1 MNNEKNDSEF
11 PLEQSS
17 NEAETICRDC
27 AFAVYEEE
35 TQTGCSL
42 GKLDKLEENGADII
56 EVYDETNKEFYVIKG
71 RVCVSWRDSNW
82 KEKHK
87 DREDLEQIVARE
99 TMIRMDAN
107 IYMDRDTT
115 LADVEATILSL
126 KENTIKP
133 AQITLLNNFSKIDR
147 PTLARICGHSGF
159 RWRVENIQEDNA
171 DRLRCID
178 IALRKLDANELN
190 YYCIFDA
197 GRKVPVNFI
206 SDINDSLNKDMNRF
220 LALRSEDGNGDV
232 GQILMHKRIGG
243 NRDKSFLDKIE
254 HTTRSQGCPNLLQ
267 KTSEIV
273 SG

>member
-1 MNNEKNDSEF
+1 MSNENKNDSEF
-11 PLEQSS
+11 PLEESS

-27 AFAVYEEE
+27 AFAVYEGE
-35 TQTGCSL
+35 TQTACAL
-42 GKLDKLEENGADII
+42 GNLDKLEENGADII
-56 EVYDETNKEFYVIKG
+56 EVYDETKKEFYVVKG
-71 RVCVSWRDSNW
+71 RVCVSWRGSDW

-87 DREDLEQIVARE
+87 DRTDLEQIVAKE
-99 TMIRMDAN
+99 IMIRMDAN
-107 IYMDRDTT
+107 VYMDKDTT

-126 KENTIKP
+126 KENIIKP
-133 AQITLLNNFSKIDR
+133 AQITLINNFSKIDR
-147 PTLARICGHSGF
+147 PTLARICSHSGF
-159 RWRVENIQEDNA
+159 RWRVENIQEDA
-171 DRLRCID
+171 I
-178 IALRKLDANELN
+178 RKLNANELN
-190 YYCIFDA
+190 YYCVFDA

-206 SDINDSLNKDMNRF
+206 SDINKSLNKDMNRF
-220 LALRSEDGNGDV
+220 LALIGEDGNGDV

>member
-1 MNNEKNDSEF
+1 MINQKIALILRGTPGSGKSTFVEF
-11 PLEQSS
+11 ASKKSPKAAVHAIDDLH
-17 NEAETICRDC
+17 RD
-27 AFAVYEEE
+27 
-35 TQTGCSL
+35 
-42 GKLDKLEENGADII
+42 ENG
-56 EVYDETNKEFYVIKG
+56 
-71 RVCVSWRDSNW
+71 
-82 KEKHK
+82 
-87 DREDLEQIVARE
+87 
-99 TMIRMDAN
+99 
-107 IYMDRDTT
+107 
-115 LADVEATILSL
+115 
-126 KENTIKP
+126 
-133 AQITLLNNFSKIDR
+133 NFLWD
-147 PTLARICGHSGF
+147 
-159 RWRVENIQEDNA
+159 EDNA

-178 IALRKLDANELN
+178 IALRKLNANELN